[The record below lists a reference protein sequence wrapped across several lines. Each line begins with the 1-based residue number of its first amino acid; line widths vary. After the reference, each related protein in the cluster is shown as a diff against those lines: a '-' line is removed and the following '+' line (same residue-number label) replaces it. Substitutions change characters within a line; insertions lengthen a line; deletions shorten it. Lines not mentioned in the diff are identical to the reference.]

1 MNVFRLVPAVFLAIL
16 FLFPTQGIW
25 AHGGAHKPEE
35 KKMEAPTATDSMY
48 SAKEADPLADSGDS
62 LDNIFS
68 PTDLFTKDELVSPL
82 PMDDKEME
90 ESHSEHSGH
99 QQPQVQIARHE
110 WVSSGRKGYGTAV
123 GITLFAGLA
132 FASLTFMR
140 PGE

>member
-1 MNVFRLVPAVFLAIL
+1 
-16 FLFPTQGIW
+16 
-25 AHGGAHKPEE
+25 
-35 KKMEAPTATDSMY
+35 
-48 SAKEADPLADSGDS
+48 
-62 LDNIFS
+62 
-68 PTDLFTKDELVSPL
+68 
-82 PMDDKEME
+82 ME